1 MLTRNEVF
9 NIINDKINLI
19 LNDIDDSSE
28 RNISDC
34 TSFVKDL
41 EFKSLM
47 MAQLIMLVQDD
58 ILVEP
63 FSEIYSISDISTI
76 GEFVDVYYKT
86 IVNDKNKEANNEI

>member
-9 NIINDKINLI
+9 NIVTNKIKLI

-28 RNISDC
+28 RNVFDS

-76 GEFVDVYYKT
+76 GEFVDVYYQT
-86 IVNDKNKEANNEI
+86 IVNDKTIEVIHE